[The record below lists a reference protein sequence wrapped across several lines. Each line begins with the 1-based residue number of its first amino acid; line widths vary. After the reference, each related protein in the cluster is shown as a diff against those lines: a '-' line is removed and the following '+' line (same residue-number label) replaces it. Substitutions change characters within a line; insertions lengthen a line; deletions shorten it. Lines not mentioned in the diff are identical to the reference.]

1 MNYFHSAFKIRDVN
15 DPSLLSLECYLS
27 FLCFLT
33 HAVNKRCLRQFFQQ
47 KFLIQLWYNWMNT
60 LGEMNFPN
68 THKIPDWLSTRWK
81 PCYFMGLLFY
91 TELVPLLSGMKIIW
105 IKLKP
110 VPLRAKNHKCL
121 LVSVYGLIFI
131 KHGISNCSWGQRGQT
146 FFFFFNFTSM
156 KELRNL
162 KLSNVNSDQWLG
174 HLRQTLP
181 KLFCLFSAQLHC
193 ASWFKLLAYSGNVI
207 SITKKPSFYLGNTY
221 INKDYC

>member
-1 MNYFHSAFKIRDVN
+1 MRGN
-15 DPSLLSLECYLS
+15 P
-27 FLCFLT
+27 
-33 HAVNKRCLRQFFQQ
+33 
-47 KFLIQLWYNWMNT
+47 W
-60 LGEMNFPN
+60 
-68 THKIPDWLSTRWK
+68 
-81 PCYFMGLLFY
+81 YFMGLLFY
-91 TELVPLLSGMKIIW
+91 TELVPLLSGMNIIW

-110 VPLRAKNHKCL
+110 VPLRAKIHKCL

-146 FFFFFNFTSM
+146 FFFFSFNFTSM

-193 ASWFKLLAYSGNVI
+193 ASRFKLLAYSGNII
-207 SITKKPSFYLGNTY
+207 SITVNTQFLFGKY
-221 INKDYC
+221 VY

>member
-1 MNYFHSAFKIRDVN
+1 MNYFHSAFKIREVN

-33 HAVNKRCLRQFFQQ
+33 HVVNKRCLRQFFQQ

-68 THKIPDWLSTRWK
+68 THKIPDWLSTRAK

-91 TELVPLLSGMKIIW
+91 TELVPLSGMKIIW

-146 FFFFFNFTSM
+146 FFFFLILQVWKNWGISNFPMWT
-156 KELRNL
+156 
-162 KLSNVNSDQWLG
+162 
-174 HLRQTLP
+174 
-181 KLFCLFSAQLHC
+181 
-193 ASWFKLLAYSGNVI
+193 VI
-207 SITKKPSFYLGNTY
+207 SGLDTCVKLYQNCSVFSQLSYTVPLDSNSLHTQLT
-221 INKDYC
+221 